1 MLVQLSKATL
11 SNEAVF
17 ATCRSEKNL
26 PLIEKTFSLS
36 NIKKR
41 KASKFNFLYGGEGR
55 NWGKSQTA
63 KICFREGD
71 RKRQRWK

>member
-1 MLVQLSKATL
+1 MRP
-11 SNEAVF
+11 VF

-55 NWGKSQTA
+55 EIGENRRQRRYAEERGR
-63 KICFREGD
+63 KI
-71 RKRQRWK
+71 KRQRWK